1 LKKTA
6 DCSKKFSRVFIR
18 VRTTLKVTI
27 EYENSSVSI
36 MKTLIVYATRYGATT
51 GTAEEIAKVLREEG
65 FDVKVVNA
73 KEEKIKDIAE
83 YELVIVGS
91 GLQMFKWTGEAEGF
105 LKKFQKDLAKKKV
118 ALFVSSM
125 KKVYEREGKKDE
137 IEKAWKRFL
146 EDKATKY
153 GLHPISMGM
162 FGGVIDYNK
171 MNMIIRRTMGAMKQ
185 QLEADGFK
193 ENPAGV
199 YDTRDWQEIHDWA
212 KNLVLKARYL

>member
-1 LKKTA
+1 MRTQV
-6 DCSKKFSRVFIR
+6 FSV
-18 VRTTLKVTI
+18 
-27 EYENSSVSI
+27 
-36 MKTLIVYATRYGATT
+36 MKTLIVYATRYGATA
-51 GTAEEIAKVLREEG
+51 GTAEEIAKILREEG
-65 FDVKVVNA
+65 FEVKVTNL
-73 KEEKIKDIAE
+73 KEEKIKDISE

-91 GLQMFKWTGEAEGF
+91 GLQMFRWTGEAEDF
-105 LKKFQKDLAKKKV
+105 LKKFRNDLAKKKV

-125 KKVYEREGKKDE
+125 KQVYEREGKKDE

-162 FGGVIDYNK
+162 FGGVFDYNK
-171 MNMIIRRTMGAMKQ
+171 MNIIIRRTMGAMKQ

-199 YDTRDWQEIHDWA
+199 YDTRDWEEIRDWA

>member
-1 LKKTA
+1 M
-6 DCSKKFSRVFIR
+6 
-18 VRTTLKVTI
+18 
-27 EYENSSVSI
+27 
-36 MKTLIVYATRYGATT
+36 MKTLIVYATRYGATA
-51 GTAEEIAKVLREEG
+51 GTSEGIAKVLREEG

-73 KEEKIKDIAE
+73 KEEKIKDISE

-91 GLQMFKWTGEAEGF
+91 GLQMFRWTGEAEDF
-105 LKKFQKDLAKKKV
+105 LKKFHKDLAKKKV

-125 KKVYEREGKKDE
+125 KQVYEREGKKDE

-146 EDKATKY
+146 EEKATKY
-153 GLHPISMGM
+153 GLNPISMGM
-162 FGGVIDYNK
+162 FGGVFDFNK
-171 MNMIIRRTMGAMKQ
+171 MNIIIRRTMGAMKQ

-199 YDTRDWQEIHDWA
+199 YDTRDWKEICDWA